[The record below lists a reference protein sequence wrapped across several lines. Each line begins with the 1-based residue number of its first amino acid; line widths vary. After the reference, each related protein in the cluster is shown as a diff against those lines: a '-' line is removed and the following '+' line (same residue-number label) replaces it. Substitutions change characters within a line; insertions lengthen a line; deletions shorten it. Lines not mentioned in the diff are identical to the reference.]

1 MKKNLL
7 LTLVSAMLVSNM
19 VQAGSADSTKTVKY
33 RRSSLDMILIESDNF
48 PQKETV
54 INAYVNAPFPEKY
67 NNHSVKKPAFNP
79 AQFTVT
85 DEEREKAGVGK
96 SATGKLLASAGSDA
110 TNGLVDSNAAD
121 MPIIIDKY
129 VTQNKIA
136 NKLVAKWF
144 NRQANGAFD
153 MSLISERGFYNASEM
168 EANIAKGST
177 RGVASLGDAGEELI
191 NNTFVVFTKLKFVAN
206 EPVARAIRDLAIANA
221 SKAGMG
227 ADLVIAG
234 ANKVYEK
241 TKEGYSVWTTSYLYK
256 LTWNDSIAAIFYQDY
271 WVDKDHLDKKKIAA
285 FDTTSLFSLEFVGDE
300 KASSLVTFSLKEKR
314 TEEQIITLSTV
325 RNVDAVF
332 SKLQK
337 KYEVFKPKVPLYT
350 GFPITAKIGMKEGL
364 EGGEKF
370 EVLEQTMDPKTGR
383 TVYEK
388 RGTIKVEKDMIWDNR
403 YNAGETTDPATD
415 SAAATPV
422 IDRTT
427 FSGGKNYYS
436 GMLIRQ
442 LK

>member
-1 MKKNLL
+1 M
-7 LTLVSAMLVSNM
+7 
-19 VQAGSADSTKTVKY
+19 AG
-33 RRSSLDMILIESDNF
+33 
-48 PQKETV
+48 
-54 INAYVNAPFPEKY
+54 
-67 NNHSVKKPAFNP
+67 
-79 AQFTVT
+79 
-85 DEEREKAGVGK
+85 
-96 SATGKLLASAGSDA
+96 AGSDLTGGIA
-110 TNGLVDSNAAD
+110 DSNAAD
-121 MPIIIDKY
+121 MPLIINKYID
-129 VTQNKIA
+129 QNKIA

-144 NRQANGAFD
+144 NRQDNGAFD
-153 MSLISERGFYNASEM
+153 MNLIGERGFYNASEM

-191 NNTFVVFTKLKFVAN
+191 NNTFVVFTKLKFVSN
-206 EPVARAIRDLAIANA
+206 EPIARAIRDIAIAKAGSLPYGAELAIAAANA
-221 SKAGMG
+221 
-227 ADLVIAG
+227 L
-234 ANKVYEK
+234 YEK
-241 TKEGYSVWTTSYLYK
+241 AKEGYSVWTTSYLYK
-256 LTWNDSIAAIFYQDY
+256 LTWNDSISAVFYQDY
-271 WVDKDHLDKKKIAA
+271 WVDKDHLDKNKVAA
-285 FDTTSLFSLEFVGDE
+285 FDTTSLFKLEFVGDE
-300 KASSLVTFSLKEKR
+300 KATSLVTFSLKEKR

-350 GFPITAKIGMKEGL
+350 GYPITAKIGMKEGL

-370 EVLEQTMDPKTGR
+370 EVLEQTMDPKTGK

-388 RGTIKVEKDMIWDNR
+388 RGTIKVNKKLIWDNR
-403 YNAGETTDPATD
+403 FVAGEGTAPAATD
-415 SAAATPV
+415 SAATAPV

>member
-1 MKKNLL
+1 MKKFLL
-7 LTLVSAMLVSNM
+7 LSLLCLVSGIFS
-19 VQAGSADSTKTVKY
+19 VQAGNADSTKTVKY
-33 RRSSLDMILIESDNF
+33 RRSSLDLVLIESETF

-67 NNHSVKKPAFNP
+67 NNHTIEKPAFNP
-79 AQFTVT
+79 SQFTIS
-85 DEEREKAGVGK
+85 DAEREQAGIGK
-96 SATGKLLASAGSDA
+96 SAAGKLLSSAGSDLSG
-110 TNGLVDSNAAD
+110 GLMEDNAAD
-121 MPIIIDKY
+121 MPLIIKKY
-129 VTQNKIA
+129 VDQNKIA

-144 NRQANGAFD
+144 NRQSNGAFD
-153 MSLISERGFYNASEM
+153 MSLISERGFYDASEM
-168 EANIAKGST
+168 QANIAKGST

-206 EPVARAIRDLAIANA
+206 EPVARLIRDAAIAKASGLSMGQELAIKAANA
-221 SKAGMG
+221 
-227 ADLVIAG
+227 L
-234 ANKVYEK
+234 YEK

-256 LTWNDSIAAIFYQDY
+256 LNWNDSIAAVFYQDL
-271 WVDKDHLDKKKIAA
+271 WVDKDHLDKNKVAA
-285 FDTTSLFSLEFVGDE
+285 FDTTSLFTLEFVGDE

-314 TEEQIITLSTV
+314 TEEQIVTLSTV

-350 GFPITAKIGMKEGL
+350 GYPITAKIGMKEGL

-370 EVLEQTMDPKTGR
+370 EVLEQTLDPKTGR

-403 YNAGETTDPATD
+403 FNAGEAVEATEGATPA
-415 SAAATPV
+415 PV